1 MRAGAP
7 LAMALSLA
15 GCARGAAGPPPELVT
30 ARAAVVQA
38 QDNPLSPLAVAE
50 LKRAEQALAIAEREA
65 RERPRSA
72 AARDAAYVARR
83 RAQCSLLASLVRA
96 NQSALERARQTWKTW
111 KTFEERRSRGASGGP
126 EPAARDLPPALPD
139 DVDLEPDVDRARA
152 RPQQPA
158 R

>member
-38 QDNPLSPLAVAE
+38 QDNPLSPLAIAE

-83 RAQCSLLASLVRA
+83 RAQCSLLTSLVRA
-96 NQSALERARQTWKTW
+96 NQSALARARQTL
-111 KTFEERRSRGASGGP
+111 EGLRARGARGARG
-126 EPAARDLPPALPD
+126 PAARDRPPALPD
-139 DVDLEPDVDRARA
+139 DVDLEPDILD
-152 RPQQPA
+152 P
-158 R
+158 

>member
-15 GCARGAAGPPPELVT
+15 GCARGVAGPPAELVT

-38 QDNPLSPLAVAE
+38 QENPLSPLAVAE
-50 LKRAEQALAIAEREA
+50 LRQAEQALAIAEREA
-65 RERPRSA
+65 REHPRSA

-83 RAQCSLLASLVRA
+83 RAQCSLLSSLARA
-96 NQSALERARQTWKTW
+96 NQSALARARRTWWTSKTV
-111 KTFEERRSRGASGGP
+111 EELRARGTSGAP
-126 EPAARDLPPALPD
+126 EPALPPDPPD
-139 DVDLEPDVDRARA
+139 DVDLDPDVDHARA